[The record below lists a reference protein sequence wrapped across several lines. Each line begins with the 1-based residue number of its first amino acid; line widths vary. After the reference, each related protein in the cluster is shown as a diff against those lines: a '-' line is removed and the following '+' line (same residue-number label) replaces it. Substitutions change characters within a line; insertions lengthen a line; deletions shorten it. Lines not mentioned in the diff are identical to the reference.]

1 MKSRLVLFWILE
13 LASNL
18 IWRQQTHY
26 YHLLVLVSHL
36 ITLFYNTISNFGSYI
51 VNCFFLCI
59 FYIQIFMS
67 SHYTY
72 SVSDLVE
79 KVLIFMVHH
88 CDKKPWNWLL
98 LSDLFFMHN
107 LCKNVT
113 FHGYYL
119 PSTYSLVPHS
129 FWIRIFRINDLFWWF
144 PKFAFWMKWTMF
156 NQRNTNFDILCFM
169 QTYV

>member
-1 MKSRLVLFWILE
+1 M
-13 LASNL
+13 ASNL
-18 IWRQQTHY
+18 TWRQQTHY

-51 VNCFFLCI
+51 VNCFFHVYSILKYSCHLI
-59 FYIQIFMS
+59 IHILSRILLKKFS
-67 SHYTY
+67 SLWST
-72 SVSDLVE
+72 
-79 KVLIFMVHH
+79 IAMH

-119 PSTYSLVPHS
+119 PSTYSLIPHS
-129 FWIRIFRINDLFWWF
+129 FWIRSFRINDLFWWF